1 MSISVYIAVLIL
13 NYFMQKEIEILNIM
27 KELRCDWEE
36 AVRRLNERKKLTDF
50 F

>member
-1 MSISVYIAVLIL
+1 
-13 NYFMQKEIEILNIM
+13 MQKEIEILKIM

-36 AVRRLNERKKLTDF
+36 AAKRLNERKKLSDF

>member
-1 MSISVYIAVLIL
+1 
-13 NYFMQKEIEILNIM
+13 MQKEIEILNIM

-36 AVRRLNERKKLTDF
+36 ATKRLSERKKLSDF

>member
-1 MSISVYIAVLIL
+1 
-13 NYFMQKEIEILNIM
+13 MQKEIEILNIM

-36 AVRRLNERKKLTDF
+36 AVKRFNERKKLSDF